1 MRQVLNTTMN
11 TFGHIRVALVLI
23 MVLIAPGLVGAQ
35 HRSVI
40 FDNVERT
47 ITGKEPGWILNK
59 QPNPDPQY
67 RVTMHQWVR
76 SGNEINIWMIDE
88 QSVEAAARVFY
99 EMATSGRAYPQL
111 PIGDKCYVLTSSA
124 SGMTLL
130 MRKGNL
136 VARMSS
142 YDSLSGPSAPHDD
155 LLRFANHIAAAV
167 PSGPVTLTNS
177 REHTSSAES
186 HYREG
191 VDYLKAGDKT
201 KAIEAFREAIRLRP
215 EWTDA
220 HYQLGLVYYETGEYK
235 AAAKAFEEALRLQPE
250 FFDALI
256 ALGKTYQH
264 LALHVRAVEVLQQAV
279 LMRADNID
287 ARTALGT
294 ALILAAQ
301 PKDAVAVLREA
312 ARLAPESA
320 LIYASLGQAYRL
332 SGNFDEALIALQ
344 QALRLSPDD
353 PLTHYNLGL
362 TYTELG
368 LQGDALKAYKRA
380 IALKADYAEAHYN
393 LGLLYV
399 AIGERSFAQ
408 AEYETLK
415 RLNSN
420 FADALLQR
428 IR

>member
-1 MRQVLNTTMN
+1 MN
-11 TFGHIRVALVLI
+11 NPVRSIIAFLI
-23 MVLIAPGLVGAQ
+23 LSIASLCAAAQ
-35 HRSVI
+35 HSDPIFRKIELAIRQDEPAWTLMNRWVSPQGQTAGLRWKLDQHEIFAWIIIERSVDEAI
-40 FDNVERT
+40 KFYEDDGLGALPNKTPRH
-47 ITGKEPGWILNK
+47 ILN
-59 QPNPDPQY
+59 
-67 RVTMHQWVR
+67 
-76 SGNEINIWMIDE
+76 
-88 QSVEAAARVFY
+88 
-99 EMATSGRAYPQL
+99 
-111 PIGDKCYVLTSSA
+111 IGDGAYLRRAGPHTTIVLRKSE
-124 SGMTLL
+124 LL
-130 MRKGNL
+130 VRLG
-136 VARMSS
+136 SES
-142 YDSLSGPSAPHDD
+142 CGPE
-155 LLRFANHIAAAV
+155 LLTRFATRIGEAINGLSLPASDAEESA
-167 PSGPVTLTNS
+167 G
-177 REHTSSAES
+177 SAES

-191 VDYLKAGDKT
+191 VDYLKTGDKT

-362 TYTELG
+362 TYLARN
-368 LQGDALKAYKRA
+368 D
-380 IALKADYAEAHYN
+380 
-393 LGLLYV
+393 
-399 AIGERSFAQ
+399 RSQAQ
-408 AEYETLK
+408 AEYEILK
-415 RLNSN
+415 RLHSDL
-420 FADALLQR
+420 ADALLR
-428 IR
+428 EINASGP